1 MEFARR
7 HQVRRSQDPTD
18 PLELVL
24 QFIKFI
30 HPAPQITT
38 KIHPISLML
47 NSDGKLQAEPMDRV
61 FADKPPSVY
70 SDSIPYPYVHDT
82 RSSAGGGPRSLP
94 WGHASI

>member
-47 NSDGKLQAEPMDRV
+47 NSDGKVQAEPMGRV

-70 SDSIPYPYVHDT
+70 SVQYRIPMPTIHD
-82 RSSAGGGPRSLP
+82 LP
-94 WGHASI
+94 LEEGREVCLGHASV